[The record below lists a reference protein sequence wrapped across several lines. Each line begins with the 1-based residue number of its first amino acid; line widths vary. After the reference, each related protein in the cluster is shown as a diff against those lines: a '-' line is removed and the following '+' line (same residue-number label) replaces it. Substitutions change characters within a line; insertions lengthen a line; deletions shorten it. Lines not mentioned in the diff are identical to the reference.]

1 MKKILAVITCLL
13 MILSLI
19 ACNNNSTISETDSS
33 NGEDSKEDHV
43 HSYTVE
49 NVTPEL
55 IAAEANC
62 ESAVS
67 YFYSCSCGDVGDK
80 TFTVDDTLG
89 LHKTENGECIVCKLP
104 ESSAGLSYK
113 LNSDGTSYTVT
124 GLGTCTDSDI
134 VIGSYNNM
142 SVTGIYT
149 GAFHSKQGIT
159 SVTICDT
166 VTSIGSM
173 AFSSTSIK
181 SVSIGKGVRNIGYG
195 AFALCTSLEEI
206 VIPEGVT
213 TISEATFNYC
223 ENLKKVTLP
232 ESLTVIERGAFKSC
246 YLLTEITIPANVVE
260 IGVVAFGECRALES
274 IVMKNTEGWKYYNP
288 DGYTTGTEIS
298 SEKLKDPQVTAAYLN
313 DAYRNYDWKA
323 SRD

>member
-195 AFALCTSLEEI
+195 AFALF
-206 VIPEGVT
+206 VIQMADAKYLHPNDGTDPAFGKALRQAAAAGVT
-213 TISEATFNYC
+213 VLAMDCAVTPDTMTRVGFVISRT
-223 ENLKKVTLP
+223 
-232 ESLTVIERGAFKSC
+232 
-246 YLLTEITIPANVVE
+246 
-260 IGVVAFGECRALES
+260 
-274 IVMKNTEGWKYYNP
+274 
-288 DGYTTGTEIS
+288 
-298 SEKLKDPQVTAAYLN
+298 
-313 DAYRNYDWKA
+313 
-323 SRD
+323 